1 MCEEKKYTLRFYLKN
16 EEDKK
21 AYEYLQNL
29 DRSISKQ
36 QILIKAINK
45 FAEDK
50 NQDFNI
56 ADIIAKEVSS
66 KIIAVLESNTVI
78 NNMDNHSEEIKSEND
93 LLDFDFL

>member
-56 ADIIAKEVSS
+56 ANTIIDEVSNRIIA
-66 KIIAVLESNTVI
+66 ALESNIVI
-78 NNMDNHSEEIKSEND
+78 NNMNNHSEEIKSEND